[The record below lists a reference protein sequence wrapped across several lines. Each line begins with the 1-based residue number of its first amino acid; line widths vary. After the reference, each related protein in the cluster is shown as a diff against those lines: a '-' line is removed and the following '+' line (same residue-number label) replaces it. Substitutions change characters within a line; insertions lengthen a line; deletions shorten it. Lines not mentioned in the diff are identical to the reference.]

1 MDTLEFYFLDFI
13 IEVII
18 ILIVYLLLII
28 FDK

>member
-1 MDTLEFYFLDFI
+1 MSSLEFYFLDFI

>member
-1 MDTLEFYFLDFI
+1 MSSLEFYIINFI